1 MNVMVLHVPASRFR
15 PGDLHILSPPRR
27 SDRGPA
33 QHLGGV
39 LCHDNLCKITCLV
52 LVANRIWRANRAAKS
67 PIRAYAVHT
76 GRYEPRGIRG
86 HKLLRASRVTC
97 SPRRCTDQGST
108 RPGRRACPIA
118 RTPDQPDPHRPAQ
131 KPKPHSIFMRVR
143 RFSFTQFVTLSF
155 ADPIGNS
162 NRLPIRIAQHLFC
175 NLSVGTGGPVRRP
188 CGL

>member
-76 GRYEPRGIRG
+76 PGGTSRGESGAINCCALHGSPAHPGVVPIKDQPARAAGR
-86 HKLLRASRVTC
+86 
-97 SPRRCTDQGST
+97 
-108 RPGRRACPIA
+108 A
-118 RTPDQPDPHRPAQ
+118 RSPDQPDPHRPAQ